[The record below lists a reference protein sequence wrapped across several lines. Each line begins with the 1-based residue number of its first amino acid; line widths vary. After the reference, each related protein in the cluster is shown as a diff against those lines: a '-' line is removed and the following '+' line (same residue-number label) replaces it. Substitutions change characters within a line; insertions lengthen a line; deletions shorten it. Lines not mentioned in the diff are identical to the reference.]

1 MFSKAYS
8 ASVNGIRGL
17 VISVEAD
24 VSDGLPVF
32 ELVGLLAT
40 DVKEAKERVRIAL
53 RNQGYYLPPKRITIN
68 LSPADV
74 RKEGTAYDL
83 AIAVA
88 ILAASG
94 HIPCEDLEN
103 TMLIGELSL
112 DGRINRVNGVLPI
125 VSAAKKRGF
134 SRCVVPTSNLEEG
147 SVVEGIEVYG
157 ADSLNEVVHFM
168 QAVDGLKQC
177 DSMYKMGFDKVKR
190 AAGGPDF
197 SEITGQH
204 AAKRAVEVAVAGQH
218 NILLIGSPGSGK
230 TMLAKRIPGI
240 MPRLTFEESLDIT
253 NIYSVSGL
261 LKEGESLLFERPFRA
276 PHHTITTTALIGG
289 GRVPKPG
296 EVSLAANGVLFLDE
310 LPEFEQNTIEV
321 LRQPLEDRQVTVS
334 RLNAAYTYPANFML
348 VAAMNPCRCGFYP
361 DRSRCNCSMRDVRKY
376 LSKISRPLL
385 DRIDICMETAPVSY
399 EDLEKKEE
407 RENSET
413 IRKRVEQARK
423 IQYER
428 YQGTGIYF
436 NSMLSVKE
444 IAAYCKIG
452 KKEKQL
458 LEKAFVKMNL
468 SARAYH
474 RILRVARTIADLD
487 GSEKIKETHLSEAIC
502 YRSLDKKYWEEM

>member
-1 MFSKAYS
+1 MFSKAFS

-24 VSDGLPVF
+24 VSDGLPIF
-32 ELVGLLAT
+32 DLVGLLST

-94 HIPCEDLEN
+94 HIPSDDLEH

-125 VSAAKKRGF
+125 VSAAQKQGF
-134 SRCVVPTSNLEEG
+134 ARCVVPAYNLEEG

-157 ADSLNEVVHFM
+157 ADTLNEVVHFM

-177 DSMYKMGFDKVKR
+177 DKKSRKESEEVM
-190 AAGGPDF
+190 AAGMPDF
-197 SEITGQH
+197 SEITGQQ
-204 AAKRAVEVAVAGQH
+204 AAKRAVEIAVAGQH
-218 NILLIGSPGSGK
+218 NILLIGPPGSGK

-240 MPRLTFEESLDIT
+240 MPRLTFNESLDIT

-261 LKEGESLLFERPFRA
+261 LKEGESLVARRPFRA

-361 DRSRCNCSMRDVRKY
+361 DHSKCSCSIRDVKKY
-376 LSKISRPLL
+376 LSKLSRPLL

-399 EDLEKKEE
+399 KELEMQEE
-407 RENSET
+407 REDSCA
-413 IRKRVEQARK
+413 IRERVEKARK
-423 IQYER
+423 IQLNRYE
-428 YQGTGIYF
+428 GTGIYF
-436 NSMLSVKE
+436 NSMLSVKD
-444 IAAYCKIG
+444 IGVYCKIG
-452 KKEKQL
+452 KREKAL
-458 LEKAFVKMNL
+458 LEKAFIKMNL

-487 GSEKIKETHLSEAIC
+487 GSEKIKEVHLSEAIC
-502 YRSLDKKYWEEM
+502 YRSLDKKYWGEI